1 MVDTGDLKSPGETHA
16 GSSPALGTKMAAPM
30 TIREEICRVTKRLY
44 DRDLIG
50 PSEGNVSARTDSG
63 TIIATPKAK
72 DKARLSP
79 EDLAELRLDGSLLCA
94 DSSPEPS
101 SEIKMH
107 LRIYRE
113 RQDCKAIVHAHPIF
127 ATGLAT
133 AGKSIPDD
141 VLPESGY
148 YLGRVALVP
157 FAIPGTDAVGEA
169 IALFAKEHKT
179 FLLQNHGAVTI
190 GANLEDAYMRMEILE
205 RVAKT
210 LFIAEAHGGAQR
222 LSEQAMA
229 WLSEVGLSGEL

>member
-1 MVDTGDLKSPGETHA
+1 
-16 GSSPALGTKMAAPM
+16 M
-30 TIREEICRVTKRLY
+30 TIREEICRTTKRLY
-44 DRDLIG
+44 DRGLIG
-50 PSEGNVSARTDSG
+50 PSEGNVSVRMESG
-63 TIIATPKAK
+63 TIISTPKAI

-79 EDLAELRLDGSLLCA
+79 EDLAELHLDGSLING

-113 RQDCKAIVHAHPIF
+113 RRDCNAIVHAHPIF

-157 FAIPGTDAVGEA
+157 FAIPGTDAVGDA
-169 IALFAKEHKT
+169 IAPFAKDHKT

-190 GANLEDAYMRMEILE
+190 GATLDDAYMRMEILE

-210 LFIAEAHGGAQR
+210 LFVADACGGPHK
-222 LSEQAMA
+222 LSQDAMA
-229 WLSEVGLSGEL
+229 WLKKVGLSGEL